1 MHLYQSAQVTIHCW
15 PKHGS
20 YPLIVNIYISMYR
33 SDSVG
38 SIFCSWIRLRVRG
51 TISPG
56 VEPILLVSLSLVR
69 IRIGGKVGSWSDNNI
84 KGWIRIRI
92 KKYGSSII
100 ADLPAWT
107 IMFFFCPKLN
117 KLHNNYFVFGLKQAG
132 NYSICPKN
140 LTYCIER
147 QS

>member
-1 MHLYQSAQVTIHCW
+1 MHEKLIFFPRPIKVSWLFSYIIHSLWPPSFMHLYQSAQVTIHCW

-84 KGWIRIRI
+84 KGC
-92 KKYGSSII
+92 II
-100 ADLPAWT
+100 GDIPAWT
-107 IMFFFCPKLN
+107 ICLFAQN
-117 KLHNNYFVFGLKQAG
+117 WTNYIIITLYLV
-132 NYSICPKN
+132 
-140 LTYCIER
+140 
-147 QS
+147 